1 MVAYIGGICLLS
13 LGITF
18 SINANLGVS
27 PVSSLGYAFA
37 LISPLSIGIATFASN
52 ILFIFIQFFLT
63 QKFEFKSYIL
73 QLSMSFVMGLI
84 LNAIGGLAQI
94 LPDANVLWI
103 QLLYLVISLVVISSG
118 IALYL
123 SSGLPMM
130 PYDRVMPLVSEKFQI
145 KFSSAKMICDMT
157 AVVLSLI
164 ICFFA
169 LGSFGSIGAGTI
181 ISALTI
187 GKILGVI
194 MDSIREPLLAWFD
207 AEVLEKI
214 EP

>member
-103 QLLYLVISLVVISSG
+103 QAFFLFLLSHFCMLFKKTI
-118 IALYL
+118 
-123 SSGLPMM
+123 
-130 PYDRVMPLVSEKFQI
+130 RH
-145 KFSSAKMICDMT
+145 
-157 AVVLSLI
+157 
-164 ICFFA
+164 FFCKVER
-169 LGSFGSIGAGTI
+169 SCSVCTI
-181 ISALTI
+181 PA
-187 GKILGVI
+187 
-194 MDSIREPLLAWFD
+194 FHQ
-207 AEVLEKI
+207 
-214 EP
+214 